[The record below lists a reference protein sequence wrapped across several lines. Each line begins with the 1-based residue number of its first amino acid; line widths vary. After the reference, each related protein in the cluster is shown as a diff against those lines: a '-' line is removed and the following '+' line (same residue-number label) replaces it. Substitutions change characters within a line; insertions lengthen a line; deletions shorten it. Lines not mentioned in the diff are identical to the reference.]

1 MLICYY
7 YVFNLNRIRECTQV
21 DEEYYY
27 VVHHEMGHVEYLM
40 SYRNQP
46 FIFRNGANHAF
57 HESIGDTIALSVSS
71 LNHLKTIGILDTVDD
86 SYGLLI
92 FFLFFN
98 FYQLLF

>member
-1 MLICYY
+1 MCTEITEQDYY
-7 YVFNLNRIRECTQV
+7 TA
-21 DEEYYY
+21 
-27 VVHHEMGHVEYLM
+27 HHEMGHIQYFM

-46 FIFRNGANHAF
+46 VDFQSGANSAF
-57 HESIGDTIALSVSS
+57 HEAIGDTIALSVRSFK
-71 LNHLKTIGILDTVDD
+71 HLKTIGILDTVDD